1 MAAITTPA
9 EAYTRL
15 HTLNSPQEIPTG
27 DSDGEDITGW
37 LNSVA
42 DVVTFWNQ
50 NKPANA
56 AAITIHNKEL
66 AFNSQ
71 QDRDGTL
78 LRRHNAYNATS
89 PPSLETDAEL
99 RENQRSWGTVDNAA
113 VNSYVIAN
121 YTFYLVSAQAPLLFT
136 KAWDDGWFEGT
147 GWSQEHAQEQ
157 HRLVNTPFHATALYA
172 YNGQWSIDDSAY
184 SPSPANAPLRLS
196 RTSGLNRYWRLFT
209 TLRGRSRA
217 PQSARYGGGGNA
229 GGMGRC
235 REMACHWLIGE
246 ILTAMG
252 DNSVQVAVNQWT
264 DLALN

>member
-1 MAAITTPA
+1 MYIYTLNSLLPSLTCNLIRFDSNSLFLSSTYYLVRLDGYALAYNMAAITTLA

-37 LNSVA
+37 LNLVA

-56 AAITIHNKEL
+56 AAITIYNKEL

-89 PPSLETDAEL
+89 PPSPETDAEL

-121 YTFYLVSAQAPLLFT
+121 YTFYLVSAQALLLFT
-136 KAWDDGWFEGT
+136 KA
-147 GWSQEHAQEQ
+147 
-157 HRLVNTPFHATALYA
+157 
-172 YNGQWSIDDSAY
+172 
-184 SPSPANAPLRLS
+184 
-196 RTSGLNRYWRLFT
+196 
-209 TLRGRSRA
+209 
-217 PQSARYGGGGNA
+217 
-229 GGMGRC
+229 
-235 REMACHWLIGE
+235 
-246 ILTAMG
+246 
-252 DNSVQVAVNQWT
+252 
-264 DLALN
+264 